1 MGFGL
6 LCITSATLCLIFG
19 REKALMGGGT
29 TNEDS
34 LQAMDV
40 AIFNLKQ
47 KSHQCFVYFVTQ
59 LILFHLSSF
68 LLMWLLYSKVV
79 ALFVNIV
86 LAVFLFFFFFNGQD
100 LFQKLYISDEESI
113 DTNLENKIANPQ
125 RTPN

>member
-1 MGFGL
+1 MPLFSQVTLIFVILIGFTFGAMQAATGSDAQILSIIFLGINACSMGFGL

-47 KSHQCFVYFVTQ
+47 KSH
-59 LILFHLSSF
+59 
-68 LLMWLLYSKVV
+68 
-79 ALFVNIV
+79 
-86 LAVFLFFFFFNGQD
+86 
-100 LFQKLYISDEESI
+100 
-113 DTNLENKIANPQ
+113 
-125 RTPN
+125 